1 MVTTAPQG
9 VKEGTALGQA
19 GELVQNTRAMS
30 AMTASE
36 PLGYTE
42 DEVRSF
48 LPSGWRLLAADE
60 PNAELQPRTIGRWD
74 GGKRVWRARVVDNVD
89 FDWPLVVKAADAAR
103 LGANGRIEALRRA
116 MDKLNRE
123 RLG

>member
-1 MVTTAPQG
+1 
-9 VKEGTALGQA
+9 LR
-19 GELVQNTRAMS
+19 QNSA
-30 AMTASE
+30 AMTANE

-48 LPSGWRLLAADE
+48 LPSGWRLEGADAAPDE
-60 PNAELQPRTIGRWD
+60 MAPAMIGAWD
-74 GGKRVWRARVVDNVD
+74 GAKRVWRARVIDNVD
-89 FDWPLVVKAADAAR
+89 FDWPLVVKAVDVDAAGKR
-103 LGANGRIEALRRA
+103 GGNGRIEALRLA